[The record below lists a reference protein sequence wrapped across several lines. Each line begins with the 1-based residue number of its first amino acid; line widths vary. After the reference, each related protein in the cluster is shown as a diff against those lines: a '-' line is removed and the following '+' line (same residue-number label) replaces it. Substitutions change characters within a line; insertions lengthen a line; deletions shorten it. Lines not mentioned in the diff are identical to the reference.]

1 MFFEGQT
8 FAVPPRALERLGGDL
23 RAVAARARKAA
34 PSPREFR
41 ARILTMSDDM
51 RSWILNEVDAEIR
64 DGSRSLETEPF
75 VVGYRKGKS
84 HGLAQFDRTFLVAM
98 SSIS

>member
-1 MFFEGQT
+1 
-8 FAVPPRALERLGGDL
+8 
-23 RAVAARARKAA
+23 
-34 PSPREFR
+34 
-41 ARILTMSDDM
+41 MSDDM